1 MPLQMTIDFW
11 LSEMQ
16 FGDTAD
22 I

>member
-1 MPLQMTIDFW
+1 
-11 LSEMQ
+11 MQ